1 MDYMR
6 RAGELKKVL
15 HPDEATTSCVPS
27 LSSSERSP
35 SQVLHARTSVE
46 ADQFQELLQL
56 SHMTPKLATGL
67 EIARAAEEYELE
79 AQFVVALEKY
89 QVGENSAC
97 SILLQCVPSGLRSLA
112 DLDSDDPDPPMLPN
126 KPPSQLYQV
135 SICPRDYFCRM
146 LNNPNPSQPNFLA
159 LLMCI
164 EERKSNLFRYFL
176 VYSRRSAS

>member
-15 HPDEATTSCVPS
+15 HPDEATTSYAA
-27 LSSSERSP
+27 SERSP

-112 DLDSDDPDPPMLPN
+112 DLDLDDPDPP
-126 KPPSQLYQV
+126 
-135 SICPRDYFCRM
+135 CC
-146 LNNPNPSQPNFLA
+146 
-159 LLMCI
+159 LM
-164 EERKSNLFRYFL
+164 
-176 VYSRRSAS
+176 